1 MSLCGYPEERKRTI
15 SCVCCRGKI
24 SQRGTFEK
32 QILLEL
38 LFVHYAT
45 VCDSRVRACA
55 QATCPTEDARS
66 VLSLASWN
74 LAERV
79 HSGIL
84 WGLHERTVEHHA
96 LGWVKG

>member
-1 MSLCGYPEERKRTI
+1 MSLCGYQEERKRTI

-45 VCDSRVRACA
+45 VCDSCVCACVCTSHLPHRRCPFRPQPCILESCRTGA
-55 QATCPTEDARS
+55 QRHT
-66 VLSLASWN
+66 
-74 LAERV
+74 
-79 HSGIL
+79 
-84 WGLHERTVEHHA
+84 
-96 LGWVKG
+96 LGTS